1 MASHVLLMGLYRFS
15 APLCLCVEFLKEL
28 MMKKL
33 YALALLLMQV
43 GLFAGEVGSYEELAD
58 AMRTGERFTFV
69 VNLQEMT
76 CNFSM
81 PIGYFVPSKMMLIG
95 AVDHQ
100 DEKIVTSDLHF
111 TDCSGIPTYE
121 YVKYTFAPDNT
132 LHIRLVVY
140 STTFV
145 PLAEHDINCSIGNGV
160 KIKTS

>member
-1 MASHVLLMGLYRFS
+1 M
-15 APLCLCVEFLKEL
+15 
-28 MMKKL
+28 
-33 YALALLLMQV
+33 
-43 GLFAGEVGSYEELAD
+43 FAGEVGSYEELAD
-58 AMRTGERFTFV
+58 AMRAGERFTFV

-111 TDCSGIPTYE
+111 TDCLGIPTYE
-121 YVKYTFAPDNT
+121 YVKYTFAPNNI

-140 STTFV
+140 STTFE
-145 PLAEHDINCSIGNGV
+145 PLAEHVINCTIGNGV
-160 KIKTS
+160 KIKTG